1 MFSLFKKKPI
11 LDAQVQSRVV
21 AAIKEAESKTSGEIR
36 VFVEPHCK
44 TDPLERAKEIFV
56 YLQME
61 KTTARNAILVY
72 LAMNDQKFAL
82 FGDVVIYE
90 KAGGQQFWQKAAE
103 QLKGHLRKNEIAD
116 GLGNCIRELGTALAS
131 HFPYDPSIK
140 KNELPDEIVFGK

>member
-11 LDAQVQSRVV
+11 LDADVQSRVV

-44 TDPLERAKEIFV
+44 PDPLDRAKEIFV
-56 YLQME
+56 RLQME

-72 LAMNDQKFAL
+72 VAMTDKKFAL

-90 KAGGQQFWQKAAE
+90 KAGGQQFWEKAADE
-103 QLKGHLRKNEIAD
+103 LKGHLRKNEIAD
-116 GLGNCIRELGTALAS
+116 GLSNCVRELGIALGS